1 MNFNNPKYQI
11 YALIT
16 ISVVISL
23 SFNIIRSN
31 PISMIAQD
39 LKKIDNIDELDN
51 SNEPFGVVEIDI
63 EIAKALYEQGILF
76 IDARA
81 EEYFKDGHIPGAICS
96 DELEDLIDKI
106 YSFDKLEE
114 AFVIYCSDD
123 DCGSS
128 EELSYQL
135 YDEGFESIYLFKGGW
150 KQWTENNLP
159 AKYY

>member
-1 MNFNNPKYQI
+1 MNFNSPKYQV

-16 ISVVISL
+16 ISVIISL
-23 SFNIIRSN
+23 ALNVIRSN

-39 LKKIDNIDELDN
+39 LKKIDNIDELVN
-51 SNEPFGVVEIDI
+51 SNEPSGIVEIDI
-63 EIAKALYEQGILF
+63 KIAKDLYEKGTLF

-81 EEYFKDGHIPGAICS
+81 EEYFNDGHIPGAICS
-96 DELEDLIDKI
+96 DELDELIDKI
-106 YSFDKLEE
+106 YNFDNLDK
-114 AFVIYCSDD
+114 AFVVYCSDD

-135 YDEGFESIYLFKGGW
+135 YDQGFESIYLFKGGW
-150 KQWTENNLP
+150 KQWIENNLP